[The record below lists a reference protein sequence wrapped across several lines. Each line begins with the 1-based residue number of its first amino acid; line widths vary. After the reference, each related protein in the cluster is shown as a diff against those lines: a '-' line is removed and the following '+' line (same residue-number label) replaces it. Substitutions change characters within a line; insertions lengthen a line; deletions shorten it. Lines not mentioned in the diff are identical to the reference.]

1 MTTIR
6 SLLAVNTNIIASA
19 DFAKNIEGAQP
30 FILEHNGQ
38 HVPCLRIPACASP
51 PQVDGDAVHGL
62 PDPEDGVVFLV
73 SAIVF
78 SKASTHRKDLA
89 QYDNTKSVK
98 NEAPATGVA
107 YQTALKFAQ

>member
-6 SLLAVNTNIIASA
+6 SLLAVNTNILASA

-30 FILEHNGQ
+30 HIVEHNGQ
-38 HVPCLRIPACASP
+38 HVPSLRIPACASP
-51 PQVDGDAVHGL
+51 PQVDGETVSGL
-62 PDPEDGVVFLV
+62 PDSEEGVVFLV